1 MLVTGIGDP
10 PCTTIVVAFQRA
22 RQPTAETGKL
32 VAGGAFGGGA
42 SRGASPDRR
51 SF

>member
-1 MLVTGIGDP
+1 MVLTGIGGLAMHDDRGGVP
-10 PCTTIVVAFQRA
+10 RA